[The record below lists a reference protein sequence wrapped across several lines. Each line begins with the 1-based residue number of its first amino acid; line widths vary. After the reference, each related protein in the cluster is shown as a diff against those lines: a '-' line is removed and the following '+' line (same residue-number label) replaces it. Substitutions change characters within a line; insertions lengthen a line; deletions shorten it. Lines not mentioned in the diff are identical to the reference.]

1 MQKAEWTNRGGCHQE
16 ECIGSLSGSEIVS
29 CAIGARTPGAILL
42 TSRSAKAAIWKP
54 ARTAIFTPI
63 VKQETHR
70 KIDGIFL
77 QQKGGP

>member
-1 MQKAEWTNRGGCHQE
+1 
-16 ECIGSLSGSEIVS
+16 VS

-70 KIDGIFL
+70 KIDGIFQ